1 MPSMEPVPA
10 ASTTAFA
17 PSRDVPEP
25 WMAGARCRT
34 MDPEIFFPTDGL
46 GVQRAA
52 AICERCP
59 VREDCL
65 EYALR
70 NGIQHGVFG
79 GVSERARVRLRR
91 ARAAAGRQTGTLSDA
106 T

>member
-1 MPSMEPVPA
+1 MDLAP
-10 ASTTAFA
+10 ASTTSLVPA
-17 PSRDVPEP
+17 RDVPEL
-25 WMAGARCRT
+25 WMAEARCRS

-52 AICERCP
+52 AICEICP
-59 VREDCL
+59 VRDACL

-91 ARAAAGRQTGTLSDA
+91 ARAAEQRLSS
-106 T
+106 

>member
-1 MPSMEPVPA
+1 MRDMDVVA
-10 ASTTAFA
+10 ASPPAFTPA
-17 PSRDVPEP
+17 RDVPES
-25 WMAGARCRT
+25 WMAESRCRA

-52 AICERCP
+52 AICETCP
-59 VREDCL
+59 VREACL
-65 EYALR
+65 DYALR

-91 ARAAAGRQTGTLSDA
+91 ARAAAAQQEQQLTPER
-106 T
+106 

>member
-1 MPSMEPVPA
+1 
-10 ASTTAFA
+10 
-17 PSRDVPEP
+17 
-25 WMAGARCRT
+25 

-52 AICERCP
+52 AICALCP
-59 VREDCL
+59 AREACL

-91 ARAAAGRQTGTLSDA
+91 ERAAAQRLA
-106 T
+106 R